1 MKIAVA
7 GIRNYE
13 IRKRLSGKSIKDFH
27 VLYFKAIDFE
37 RVQKEELEMKKVKN
51 RNWFN
56 KDPDAEVGCVGYE
69 WIDEE
74 DAALSVDAAEI
85 LNMRDF
91 FQQKLYAG
99 RRSTNN
105 KWISIFHLLSR
116 SRSGVRK

>member
-37 RVQKEELEMKKVKN
+37 RVQKVLEMKKVKN

-74 DAALSVDAAEI
+74 DAVLSVDAAEI
-85 LNMRDF
+85 VNMRDF
-91 FQQKLYAG
+91 SSKALC
-99 RRSTNN
+99 RP
-105 KWISIFHLLSR
+105 KEHLFLL
-116 SRSGVRK
+116 GAAWMTGQVRKTFAT